1 MSVYGKSY
9 WSWEYATYCNFGDSR
24 KRRVSR
30 HFSRRAA
37 DRAFQRLR
45 KIYSHEGRMPDR
57 ENWRCWQENRAGDHI
72 INDTGYINKLIY
84 A

>member
-1 MSVYGKSY
+1 
-9 WSWEYATYCNFGDSR
+9 
-24 KRRVSR
+24 
-30 HFSRRAA
+30 
-37 DRAFQRLR
+37 
-45 KIYSHEGRMPDR
+45 MPDR